1 MGPSEVGGSL
11 RGLRLRERGHAARPA
26 AGAAVQPNCAGE
38 RPLERI
44 LVLSGVGGGGG
55 ARRRRE
61 IAGAL
66 EAEG

>member
-1 MGPSEVGGSL
+1 MDLWLLHGGTC
-11 RGLRLRERGHAARPA
+11 LRERGHAARPA
-26 AGAAVQPNCAGE
+26 AGGAVHPNCAGE
-38 RPLERI
+38 RPLQRI